1 MRALMPRLAPS
12 GLLAAAAALALLFCI
27 AAYLVATH
35 QPWLGVEFKPNL
47 SPPGLLVVSVDP
59 RSPNQQL
66 KTGDVV
72 TALVSMPGHEYGL

>member
-12 GLLAAAAALALLFCI
+12 GLLAAAAAMALFFCI
-27 AAYLVATH
+27 AAYFIATH
-35 QPWLGVEFKPNL
+35 QPWLGVEFKPNP

-59 RSPNQQL
+59 RSLNQQL